1 MQDARYHDAAAV
13 ARMFDDSVARI
24 RAIPGVEDAAAGLG
38 MPYSRLLNDGIRRV
52 DGPVIDKPEDTT
64 CGNVNWVTPR
74 FFEAFRIPIREG
86 RGIQPGDAAGAPL
99 ITVVNDA
106 FVARYYKDGQAIGRH
121 IVTEGRTLQIVGVV
135 GNTQQGNSGCG
146 GAFGPIAQA
155 PCIYV
160 PVTQVPSGFL
170 NVIHVWFE
178 PSWVVRSSLPAASL
192 VPQLRQAIQQ
202 IDPELPIA
210 RIKTIDDLRGQKLT
224 SQRFMMW
231 LVAGLG
237 LIALVLA
244 AVGLHGLIASSVN
257 ERTRELGIRLA
268 LGATGRQAIA
278 AVVIPGLVLAGV
290 GVAIG
295 AAAALAAARLLQS
308 FVWGVTPS
316 DPPTFAGV
324 VVVLMLIALAASL
337 IPALR
342 VLRLDPAITLR
353 AE

>member
-1 MQDARYHDAAAV
+1 
-13 ARMFDDSVARI
+13 
-24 RAIPGVEDAAAGLG
+24 
-38 MPYSRLLNDGIRRV
+38 
-52 DGPVIDKPEDTT
+52 
-64 CGNVNWVTPR
+64 
-74 FFEAFRIPIREG
+74 
-86 RGIQPGDAAGAPL
+86 
-99 ITVVNDA
+99 
-106 FVARYYKDGQAIGRH
+106 
-121 IVTEGRTLQIVGVV
+121 
-135 GNTQQGNSGCG
+135 
-146 GAFGPIAQA
+146 
-155 PCIYV
+155 
-160 PVTQVPSGFL
+160 VPSGFL

>member
-1 MQDARYHDAAAV
+1 
-13 ARMFDDSVARI
+13 
-24 RAIPGVEDAAAGLG
+24 

-337 IPALR
+337 VPALR